1 MNPGELALKTKD
13 YSEEVGSGG
22 SGPVEIRSTYWDQA
36 VKGLFINKLHLNTN
50 FLDVQAVS
58 SYRITSN

>member
-1 MNPGELALKTKD
+1 MRPEISAD
-13 YSEEVGSGG
+13 VSSRHSGA
-22 SGPVEIRSTYWDQA
+22 VEITAIHFDQGM
-36 VKGLFINKLHLNTN
+36 KCLFINKLHLNTN